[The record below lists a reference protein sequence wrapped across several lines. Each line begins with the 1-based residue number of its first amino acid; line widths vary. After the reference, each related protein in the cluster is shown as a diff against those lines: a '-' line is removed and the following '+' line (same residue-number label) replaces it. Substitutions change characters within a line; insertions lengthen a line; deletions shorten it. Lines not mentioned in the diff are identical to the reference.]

1 MRLRTW
7 RRRLTDIVS
16 LVPTGSLVATA
27 KAVYV
32 GPRLLIR
39 EGDFVR
45 GKADDLS
52 ILLMELSLALDELT
66 GQEAVDE
73 RQSRRSPKLGTR
85 KIGERVKIKVVN
97 SLHSRV
103 LHAIKSVEDESV
115 RRPIGSS

>member
-1 MRLRTW
+1 MELDIIGGDEIVGLVIWCWYRQWDGVIRVSCWLGTW

-45 GKADDLS
+45 GKADDLP

-85 KIGERVKIKVVN
+85 KIGERVK
-97 SLHSRV
+97 
-103 LHAIKSVEDESV
+103 
-115 RRPIGSS
+115 